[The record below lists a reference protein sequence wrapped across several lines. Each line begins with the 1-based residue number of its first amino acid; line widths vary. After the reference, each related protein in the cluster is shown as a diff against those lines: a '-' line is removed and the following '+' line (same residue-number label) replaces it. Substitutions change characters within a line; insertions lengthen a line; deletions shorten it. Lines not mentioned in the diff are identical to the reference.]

1 MLYFA
6 THLNIAMIA
15 IGLIGLYG
23 CEYEPGP
30 VPRLMV
36 TISGLYLLAFWL
48 VRAIYVFVYER
59 RHKKAMYYEIK
70 SRDPQIFDLKED
82 EQWTA

>member
-1 MLYFA
+1 MLYFV
-6 THLNIAMIA
+6 THFNIAMVA
-15 IGLIGLYG
+15 IGVIGLFG

-30 VPRLMV
+30 VPKLMV

-48 VRAIYVFVYER
+48 IRAMYVLAYER
-59 RHKKAMYYEIK
+59 RHKKTMYYEIK
-70 SRDPQIFDLKED
+70 SQDPQIFDLKED

>member
-1 MLYFA
+1 MLYFL
-6 THLNIAMIA
+6 THFNIAMVA
-15 IGLIGLYG
+15 IGVIGLYG

-30 VPRLMV
+30 VPKLMV

-48 VRAIYVFVYER
+48 IRAAYVLAYER
-59 RHKKAMYYEIK
+59 RHKKSMYYEMD
-70 SRDPQIFDLKED
+70 SRNPQIFDLKED